1 MSKVRTRMEIA
12 TDASVHWGKIIAAL
26 LTAASAGAL
35 IHLFTRYGH
44 VPANGREIGGF
55 TGGVTFLFLC
65 GLLISGLTRCGT
77 KNGFVIGLWG
87 VLTIALFAW
96 LAHYGASL

>member
-44 VPANGREIGGF
+44 VPANGREIGEF
-55 TGGVTFLFLC
+55 IGGVALLFASGMLIA
-65 GLLISGLTRCGT
+65 GLIRLTT
-77 KNGFVIGLWG
+77 KDSFSIGFWG
-87 VLTIALFAW
+87 VASIEFLAW
-96 LAHYGASL
+96 LVHYGASL